1 MRDTMPTELEEL
13 EKQIDRAEKLLLRKK
28 KEYEAAIEK
37 MRELLEEKARLTK
50 GLDGGRVSLQEWNY
64 TWQGQAVWY
73 DGDGTVDCDYR
84 AEMTFRSGSAG
95 TKGPE
100 VRKLE
105 MENPG
110 FREED
115 AVEALQKS
123 LRTKLDDEFEDYCS
137 DDDYYQ
143 PVVEDFEAEYY
154 AREWAE
160 ERDLELIRFEGSGSD
175 GGYKPKLRKW

>member
-1 MRDTMPTELEEL
+1 MATELEKL
-13 EKQIDRAEKLLLRKK
+13 EKQIDSAEKLLLRKK
-28 KEYEAAIEK
+28 QEYDDAIEK
-37 MRELLEEKARLTK
+37 MHDLLEQKARLTK
-50 GLDGGRVSLQEWNY
+50 GLDGGRVSLQEWSY
-64 TWQGQAVWY
+64 TWQGEAVWY
-73 DGDGTVDCDYR
+73 DGSGTVSCNYQ
-84 AEMTFRSGSAG
+84 AEMTFCPGDEG

-115 AVEALQKS
+115 AVAALQKS
-123 LRTKLDDEFEDYCS
+123 LKQKLDDEFEDYCS

-143 PVVEDFEAEYY
+143 PVVEDFEAEYC

-160 ERDLELIRFEGSGSD
+160 ERGLELIRFEGSGSD
-175 GGYKPKLRKW
+175 GGYEPKFRSR